1 MTKRSKVPVSSYL
14 VCATQRSGSTFL
26 CEALSRTGV
35 AGRPDEYF
43 EGLTETQLPKP
54 PLQWFEGMPNRATI
68 TGLSDAWGPP
78 HTEAMVALS
87 ASRSYSEYLEWVFEQ
102 GTTPNGVFG
111 AKMMWSYLPDFA
123 EQVRTIPEYRGLG
136 VGALLESVFPSLRF
150 VWVTRREKVKQAVSM
165 WRAVQT
171 DSWRA
176 GERGDSDRATSGE
189 PVFDF
194 DAIDHLKRRMAD
206 DDAAW
211 CAFFYRSGIRP
222 LTIVYEDFEAD
233 YDGALRRILGH
244 LGVPFDASTLP
255 EPPTRKQADA
265 RSEDWIAEYRR
276 LDAERAASSLGP
288 RRPFPQRL
296 TRADSLWWQPD
307 PEPEQAAVAVG
318 REPAVRRLFPSRTP
332 TPARS

>member
-54 PLQWFEGMPNRATI
+54 PLQWFDGMPNRATI

-123 EQVRTIPEYRGLG
+123 EQVRTIPE
-136 VGALLESVFPSLRF
+136 VP
-150 VWVTRREKVKQAVSM
+150 
-165 WRAVQT
+165 
-171 DSWRA
+171 RA
-176 GERGDSDRATSGE
+176 GGGSAARERLSVA
-189 PVFDF
+189 
-194 DAIDHLKRRMAD
+194 
-206 DDAAW
+206 
-211 CAFFYRSGIRP
+211 
-222 LTIVYEDFEAD
+222 
-233 YDGALRRILGH
+233 ALRVGH
-244 LGVPFDASTLP
+244 
-255 EPPTRKQADA
+255 PPGEDQAGGIDVA
-265 RSEDWIAEYRR
+265 R
-276 LDAERAASSLGP
+276 GP
-288 RRPFPQRL
+288 DGQL
-296 TRADSLWWQPD
+296 
-307 PEPEQAAVAVG
+307 EG
-318 REPAVRRLFPSRTP
+318 R
-332 TPARS
+332 